1 LATDCLYIENHNFLS
16 ENAIH
21 LIKFKDMNGA
31 HWHLL
36 MNHIPIMFPAAGLLV
51 MIMSLLMP
59 GGARFRQAAYFLFI
73 IGAVSA
79 YPAME
84 TGEGAEHVMKSI
96 PGTDKKLIHEHE
108 EMAESLAVVAYI
120 LGVLSAICW
129 WAEWKSKAFAKWAY
143 WSTLVTA
150 LILLIL
156 AYRTGVSGGIIKH
169 QEIRADLQPTGGNET
184 SGEHE

>member
-1 LATDCLYIENHNFLS
+1 
-16 ENAIH
+16 
-21 LIKFKDMNGA
+21 MNGA

-36 MNHIPIMFPAAGLLV
+36 INHIPIMFPAAGLVV

-59 GGARFRQAAYFLFI
+59 GGERFRAAAYFLFI

-84 TGEGAEHVMKSI
+84 TGEGAEHVIKSM
-96 PGTDKKLIHEHE
+96 PGADKRLIHEHE
-108 EMAESLAVVAYI
+108 ESAETLAVVAYI
-120 LGVLSAICW
+120 LGVLSVICW
-129 WAEWKSKAFAKWAY
+129 WAESKGRSFAKWAY
-143 WSTLVTA
+143 WSTLMTA

-169 QEIRADLQPTGGNET
+169 NEIRADWQATGSNEE